1 MIKEKQ
7 KMDPYLLLIGG
18 NKQFFEGI
26 KDLIKQ
32 GKFTDI
38 KKYKYHSEKS
48 NNIVSHV
55 TLMKLSQFSLLPY
68 SIISTQ

>member
-18 NKQFFEGI
+18 NKQFFEGV

-38 KKYKYHSEKS
+38 KKYKYHSEES
-48 NNIVSHV
+48 NKIVSHAMP
-55 TLMKLSQFSLLPY
+55 MKLNQFSLLPY
-68 SIISTQ
+68 SIISSQ